1 MDGSRAMKTG
11 KDGGLIIPSREPGH
25 HGSTVGKRRESST
38 VIRTVLHARVKEEHG
53 EGMDIRV
60 HQREPLIA
68 KGSYH
73 HVKDGYLTLSIKDLQ
88 KR

>member
-1 MDGSRAMKTG
+1 MKTA

-25 HGSTVGKRRESST
+25 RGSTVGKRRESST